1 MRAFAL
7 DRGTVI
13 SRIFAGRTRCF
24 ERKQTYHTLRVWDIP
39 LPSSNRE
46 PAVDLH
52 LHISMSLEEES
63 VLQLALA
70 SEAEADYIPGLSPEK
85 HLFRG
90 VSLNLKSPAYSRKK
104 QNWSFMPT
112 AVPDS
117 QSKPFLRKSNTHLQ
131 PTLNLPAKL
140 RAVRSKRYLDPLP
153 AISHN
158 HTCSDLT
165 QSSKGLLDRS
175 IRENRPN
182 LLDNH
187 FHKINVRLKK
197 KGGKEFVMPELLRG
211 FPNFFGNGTESSP
224 RQILAVRKAQY
235 M

>member
-1 MRAFAL
+1 
-7 DRGTVI
+7 
-13 SRIFAGRTRCF
+13 
-24 ERKQTYHTLRVWDIP
+24 
-39 LPSSNRE
+39 
-46 PAVDLH
+46 
-52 LHISMSLEEES
+52 MSLEEES

-85 HLFRG
+85 HLFKG
-90 VSLNLKSPAYSRKK
+90 VSLSLKSPTYSRKK

-112 AVPDS
+112 AVPDP
-117 QSKPFLRKSNTHLQ
+117 QSKSFLRKSTTHLK
-131 PTLNLPAKL
+131 PTLPAKL

-153 AISHN
+153 AIGHN

-175 IRENRPN
+175 IRENRPS
-182 LLDNH
+182 LLDH
-187 FHKINVRLKK
+187 SFHKINVRLKK